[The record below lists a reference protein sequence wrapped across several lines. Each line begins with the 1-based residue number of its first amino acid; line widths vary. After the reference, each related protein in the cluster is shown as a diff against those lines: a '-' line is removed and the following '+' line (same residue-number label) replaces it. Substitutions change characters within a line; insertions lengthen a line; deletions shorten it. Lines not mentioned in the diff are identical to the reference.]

1 MPDDRESPR
10 ARVADLLQKAGDR
23 LRGVFTE
30 GPNAALL
37 NELRDVEPARD
48 PLGLRARAL
57 GVLSIDSDE
66 MVIVLD
72 GAARDPARADS
83 DESRKSLLVRVA
95 PGAIAISGG
104 ILPRAALDGV
114 ARDVAEGAGVR
125 DGFLRWAVLRA
136 SPERVHEWTFAART
150 ADRIVVARDRAMLID
165 SAARDDLAGARDRL
179 ASARV
184 AVLASRRYAMLV
196 GESPAKVVVG
206 KGRNGDVVAVA
217 LDFSP

>member
-1 MPDDRESPR
+1 MVDDEQSPR

-37 NELRDVEPARD
+37 NDLRDVEPARD
-48 PLGLRARAL
+48 PLGLRARAFGAL
-57 GVLSIDSDE
+57 AIDSDE
-66 MVIVLD
+66 LAIVLD
-72 GAARDPARADS
+72 AQ
-83 DESRKSLLVRVA
+83 DEKRRSLFVRVA

-104 ILPRAALDGV
+104 ILPRAG
-114 ARDVAEGAGVR
+114 GAGVR

-150 ADRIVVARDRAMLID
+150 ADRIVVVRDRAMLID
-165 SAARDDLAGARDRL
+165 ASARDDLAAAKQRL
-179 ASARV
+179 ASERV
-184 AVLASRRYAMLV
+184 AVLGRRRYAMLI
-196 GESPAKVVVG
+196 GESPAKVVIG
-206 KGRNGDVVAVA
+206 KDRAGNVVAVA